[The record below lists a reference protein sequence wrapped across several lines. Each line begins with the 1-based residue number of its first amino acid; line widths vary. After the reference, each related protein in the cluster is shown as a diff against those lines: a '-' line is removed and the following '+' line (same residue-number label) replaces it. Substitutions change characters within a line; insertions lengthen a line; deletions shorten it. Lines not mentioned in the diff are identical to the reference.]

1 MSLTNKTISST
12 YKDVISIDNSNAGF
26 DTNIDQIRSG
36 NGNGSALYLSTNKM
50 VILYFK

>member
-36 NGNGSALYLSTNKM
+36 NGNGSALYLSTNNL